1 MPLLLLAVTVA
12 ATGSSTLALHGV
24 DEEPRI
30 SLVFTEAEV
39 KNCTRIRTP
48 SLAFNPAK
56 GTAHVV
62 ARCCGANQCSSKP
75 PGPKAVAAQLGDN
88 DADARVI
95 MKTSSDSGAS
105 WGRLQTLSPS
115 GQTSYANGQ
124 AIYDVKRG
132 ALVVQYNYIP
142 RGNTKGVYNT
152 TFWQITSTDDGVT
165 WSSPTDITHYLA
177 KCNTNISNM
186 QVGTAG
192 SKLQT
197 RSGRLVFAG
206 HDHADHVCVWYSDDG
221 GLSYTTA
228 PMIEGNEVSIA
239 LGAGDNSLYMNGR
252 GGSRF
257 GKHRTDYW
265 STDNGATWSRGMRSE
280 LIEDASGGC
289 EASLLTVGGAIIF
302 LEPTGEHRT
311 AMRASCSRD
320 GGKTWTSSA
329 GVNGDARGGYSDM
342 KELPGGK
349 ILAVWEDGSHPLSS
363 SSSADP
369 PPDLDSGNFF
379 AMQLATAWC
388 K

>member
-1 MPLLLLAVTVA
+1 MALLLLAVVA
-12 ATGSSTLALHGV
+12 AARTSALHG
-24 DEEPRI
+24 EQP
-30 SLVFTEAEV
+30 SLVFTAAEV

-75 PGPKAVAAQLGDN
+75 PSHVAARLGDN

-95 MKTSSDSGAS
+95 MKTSSDGGRS
-105 WGRLQTLSPS
+105 WGRLQTLSPH
-115 GQTSYANGQ
+115 GQVSYANGQ
-124 AIYDVKRG
+124 AIYDAKRR
-132 ALVVQYNYIP
+132 ALIVQYNYIP
-142 RGNTKGVYNT
+142 RGDTKGVYNT
-152 TFWQITSTDDGVT
+152 TFWQITSVDDGAS
-165 WSSPTDITHYLA
+165 WSTPRDITHFLA
-177 KCNTNISNM
+177 KCNPNISNM

-192 SKLQT
+192 SKIQT
-197 RSGRLVFAG
+197 RSGRLVWAG
-206 HDHADHVCVWYSDDG
+206 HDHAGHVCVWYSDDG

-228 PMIEGNEVSIA
+228 PAIEGNEVSLA
-239 LGAGDNSLYMNGR
+239 LGAGDGLYMNGR

-265 STDNGATWSRGMRSE
+265 STDNGATWSRGTQSG
-280 LIEDASGGC
+280 LVEDASGGC
-289 EASLLTVGGAIIF
+289 EASLLTMDGAIFF
-302 LEPTGEHRT
+302 LEPVGKHRT

-320 GGKTWTSSA
+320 WARTWASSA
-329 GVNGDARGGYSDM
+329 AVNGDARGGYSDM
-342 KELPGGK
+342 KELPGGR

-363 SSSADP
+363 SSYVDP
-369 PPDLDSGNFF
+369 PDPDSGNFF